1 MSVLIKGQDM
11 PRDCYECIA
20 ITYVTFDNRTE
31 YYCLAKSRDLL
42 KVDDYLQS
50 GKRPP
55 ECPLVEVP
63 TPHGRLIDADKLFTW
78 FEGDSLAKYPIGDA
92 KQYNTIMYYEVFG
105 EIDDA
110 PTVIG
115 AEGGEND

>member
-63 TPHGRLIDADKLFTW
+63 TPHGRLIDADIPEDDRQVYGFFNDYDLQKL
-78 FEGDSLAKYPIGDA
+78 IDA
-92 KQYNTIMYYEVFG
+92 
-105 EIDDA
+105 A
-110 PTVIG
+110 PTVIE
-115 AEGGEND
+115 AEGNE